1 MRSNDEIMDILES
14 KKNEKDISISEIA
27 RQMGMAKSA
36 ISRYFNRT
44 REFPLNRIEDIS
56 RILGLDSKYVLG
68 FSDNE
73 DISTIYNQLE
83 EPRQTRVYNFAC
95 NQLDEQ
101 NNQSVHV
108 YGQTAAG
115 HALEYDQSTVE
126 EEQVS
131 YVPKG
136 TDGALNVRGDSM
148 EPLLHDSDLLFFQK
162 VDMVE
167 NGEIAVVE
175 INGEAV
181 TTKKVKFDYDNHKII
196 LQSLNDKYNDMVY
209 DSDNVR
215 IIGKVLN
222 KQGGKVSG

>member
-83 EPRQTRVYNFAC
+83 KPRQRRVYDFAEH
-95 NQLDEQ
+95 QL
-101 NNQSVHV
+101 
-108 YGQTAAG
+108 
-115 HALEYDQSTVE
+115 
-126 EEQVS
+126 EEQQRVKPTVYVIS
-131 YVPKG
+131 KLSAGTGIIDLDPTDTEEVEFDGYVPAH
-136 TDGALNVRGDSM
+136 DLAFEVAGDSM
-148 EPLLHDSDLLFFQK
+148 IPMFKD
-162 VDMVE
+162 
-167 NGEIAVVE
+167 GEIVFVEKTQDIRSGQIIAVQ
-175 INGEAV
+175 INEEAYI
-181 TTKKVKFDYDNHKII
+181 KKAYIEDNR
-196 LQSLNDKYNDMVY
+196 LRLVSLNKEYKDVYADENDDIRV
-209 DSDNVR
+209 VGR
-215 IIGKVLN
+215 VIL
-222 KQGGKVSG
+222 